1 MRNYVVLS
9 LETHLFFARIMKEHA
24 LFLEAGF
31 PCKDSEWIQK
41 AEWFRRQFEQF
52 LQRVV
57 QVSQG
62 MIDKSVLES
71 GEIVT
76 SYIKRAEEKTQQL
89 SGISINSSITEME
102 HKLRSGSVCRISR
115 GMLQEVQQLNRTALR
130 LVSELIVYKEH
141 LLEEMKQC
149 YLFNGNYPLLVE
161 HITREARMYRS
172 IMIELSRSKSVSR
185 RQLGAMEDFWNRIMM
200 EHALFIRGLLD
211 PSETQLIETAD
222 QYAKEYCELLETAQ
236 NQECRVENDLCRKS
250 LEETLSYREF
260 KTAGAKGI
268 LNCEISSIILPLLA
282 DHVLRE
288 ANHYIR
294 LLEEECGNEKEQTD
308 SHPS

>member
-1 MRNYVVLS
+1 MKNYVVLS

-31 PCKDSEWIQK
+31 PCKDSEWIQR

-62 MIDKSVLES
+62 MIDAFVLES
-71 GEIVT
+71 GELATPYTV
-76 SYIKRAEEKTQQL
+76 RAEQKTHQL
-89 SGISINSSITEME
+89 SGISINSNITEME
-102 HKLRSGSVCRISR
+102 HRLRPGSVCRISR
-115 GMLQEVQQLNRTALR
+115 GMLQEVQQLNRIALR
-130 LVSELIVYKEH
+130 LVSELIEYKER
-141 LLEEMKQC
+141 LLAEINQC
-149 YLFNGNYPLLVE
+149 CLFNMNYPLLIE
-161 HITREARMYRS
+161 HITREAKMYRS
-172 IMIELSRSKSVSR
+172 ILMELSRNRSVTR
-185 RQLGAMEDFWNRIMM
+185 RQLGAVEDFWNRIMM

-211 PSETQLIETAD
+211 PSEIQLIETAD
-222 QYAKEYCELLETAQ
+222 QYAKEYRELLEMAR
-236 NQECRVENDLCRKS
+236 NQECRVTDDLCRKS
-250 LEETLSYREF
+250 LEETLNYREF

-268 LNCEISSIILPLLA
+268 LECEISSIILPLLA

-294 LLEEECGNEKEQTD
+294 LLEEECGEE
-308 SHPS
+308 